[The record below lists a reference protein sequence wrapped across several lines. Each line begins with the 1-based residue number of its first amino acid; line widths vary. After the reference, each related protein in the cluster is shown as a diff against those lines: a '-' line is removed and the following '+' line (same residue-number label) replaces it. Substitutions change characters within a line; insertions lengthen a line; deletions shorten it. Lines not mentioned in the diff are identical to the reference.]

1 MENKTRKKIYWN
13 FVLLMIAISS
23 ISIRLMMQY
32 QFDKSAMLYIGVP
45 FLIAMALLWIDRADA
60 KGNWKRKF
68 LNLML
73 VSLIIMLGSSIVLF
87 EGFVCVVMFMPI
99 YFGIILLVF
108 IIRLISESLKNRKKS
123 QLLSHIMPVFLF
135 MSAFEGTH
143 PNLTFDRQ
151 NQVTVT
157 RVVNLSP
164 AELRNNL
171 LRPVQLQ
178 KDRPW
183 FLELFPMPYRITA
196 NSLEVGDIHEVFFR
210 YHRWFVTN
218 THEGS
223 MRLQI
228 QSSQQNVVKSKFIS
242 DSSYIA
248 TYLKLNLIELTL
260 EPMGVNQTRVSMTIS
275 FERML
280 DPAWYFDPLQ
290 NYGISK
296 SAEFLISEM
305 VVKSDE

>member
-1 MENKTRKKIYWN
+1 
-13 FVLLMIAISS
+13 
-23 ISIRLMMQY
+23 
-32 QFDKSAMLYIGVP
+32 
-45 FLIAMALLWIDRADA
+45 
-60 KGNWKRKF
+60 
-68 LNLML
+68 
-73 VSLIIMLGSSIVLF
+73 
-87 EGFVCVVMFMPI
+87 
-99 YFGIILLVF
+99 
-108 IIRLISESLKNRKKS
+108 
-123 QLLSHIMPVFLF
+123 
-135 MSAFEGTH
+135 
-143 PNLTFDRQ
+143 
-151 NQVTVT
+151 
-157 RVVNLSP
+157 
-164 AELRNNL
+164 
-171 LRPVQLQ
+171 
-178 KDRPW
+178 
-183 FLELFPMPYRITA
+183 MPYRITA

-210 YHRWFVTN
+210 YHRWFVSN